1 MKENFFSDF
10 KRNFHARLEHEYETG
25 SGIARKEAAETMW
38 SGIAVFYLICTSL
51 GFLFALIGA
60 IFGELGSHM
69 HFHVGG
75 DHVNIGGAVNSAD
88 GFDSADHGGAEAGAV
103 GQGDMPGASVFNT
116 ITVSTFIG
124 FFGISGLIGVWI
136 IRLSDALSLI
146 FALPISLLLAAVEF
160 ALYLKIFIHAQA
172 SSEATLYE
180 VLGCEAT
187 VIASI
192 PGDRIGQISYSVK
205 GSRFTAPAT
214 SADGEDIPRGSKV
227 RVVNAKGAVL
237 VVRLV

>member
-1 MKENFFSDF
+1 
-10 KRNFHARLEHEYETG
+10 
-25 SGIARKEAAETMW
+25 MW
-38 SGIAVFYLICTSL
+38 SGIAIFYLICTSL

-60 IFGELGSHM
+60 IFGELGGHLN
-69 HFHVGG
+69 FHVGTG
-75 DHVNIGGAVNSAD
+75 HVDVGGSVNSAH
-88 GFDSADHGGAEAGAV
+88 GFDSADHGGAEAGDV
-103 GQGDMPGASVFNT
+103 GHGNMPGASVFNT
-116 ITVSTFIG
+116 ITVSTFVG
-124 FFGISGLIGVWI
+124 FFGISGLIGIWI
-136 IRLSDALSLI
+136 MHLSDAMSLI
-146 FALPISLLLAAVEF
+146 FALPISLVLAAVEF
-160 ALYLKIFIHAQA
+160 VLYLKIFIHAQA

-192 PGDRIGQISYSVK
+192 PGERIGQISYTIK
-205 GSRFTAPAT
+205 GSRFTAPAA